1 MPNDNPPPRR
11 GVPQHMQS
19 GPVRFGPY
27 WLDSRLAV
35 GGTAEVYI
43 ARPVDPRV
51 EPQRL
56 VVKRLLPHF
65 AQDSEGR
72 TMFEREARLHA
83 AVQHDNVVTVY
94 GSGTADDGEPY
105 LAMEL
110 VEGCDAYRLLRRL
123 SQQQQTLS
131 VKVAVHVAREV
142 LRALAS
148 VHSAQDKNGVPLGI
162 IHRDV
167 TPSNLYLARNG
178 VVKLGDF
185 GIARSTSRATLK
197 NNEASKLKGKFAY
210 LAPEQVAGEPFDH
223 RADLFSLA
231 TVLSEMILG
240 QPLFPGSGQLA
251 VLLAIRDTRIDPLV
265 QAKDKMPPGLF
276 EVLQRAL
283 ARDPRDRFQHAAAF
297 AAELKSFDPAP
308 EESQKELGRL
318 VTWVQI
324 SPSTEQLA
332 LVRESARAMRAARPP
347 AAAPEA
353 PEKLVAERQ
362 ADTDPYERVTS
373 DYPPLPSFVLTG
385 DGVTLGPWTF
395 ARLVEAIATS
405 AIGRGDQVD
414 YMGRGFALIDS
425 IEELARFIPAGST
438 ATIDVPDPGHPDF
451 SANLAT
457 TPMLDMLMRILA
469 ERATGALFAEHAAD
483 ERGEA
488 GRKDLYFQEGRLH
501 HVASSN
507 ASELLGE
514 YLVRRGKLARE
525 ELDMALAV
533 LPRYGGRMG
542 DTLISLGLVDP
553 VDVFRAIREQGRDR
567 VSDLFLWKRGKV
579 AFYRGA
585 QERRVE
591 FPLKL
596 DLPGLMLAGLQAA
609 QPNDAPLDALF
620 PRLDHVIGLSSEGA
634 ERFVG
639 VEWPPA
645 VAQTLEACSS
655 PRRLREVM
663 GNAVRAAHVSAA
675 DVARGLEVLL
685 AAKLVRWIV

>member
-1 MPNDNPPPRR
+1 MSNENPPRGR
-11 GVPQHMQS
+11 GVPTPLQG
-19 GPVRFGPY
+19 GPIRFGPY
-27 WLDSRLAV
+27 WLDARLAV

-65 AQDSEGR
+65 SADTDGR

-83 AVQHDNVVTVY
+83 AVQHDNVVTVF

-123 SQQQQTLS
+123 SQQQQMLPTR
-131 VKVAVHVAREV
+131 VAVYVAREV
-142 LRALAS
+142 LRGLAS
-148 VHSAQDKNGVPLGI
+148 VHSAKDKNGVPLGI

-167 TPSNLYLARNG
+167 TPSNLYLAKTG
-178 VVKLGDF
+178 TVKLGDF
-185 GIARSTSRATLK
+185 GIARSANRSTLK
-197 NNEASKLKGKFAY
+197 NNEAAKLKGKFAY

-223 RADLFSLA
+223 RADLFSMA
-231 TVLSEMILG
+231 TVLAEMILG

-251 VLLAIRDTRIDPLV
+251 VLLAIRDTRIEPLRD
-265 QAKDKMPPGLF
+265 AKGKLPPGLF
-276 EVLQRAL
+276 EVLERAL

-297 AAELKSFDPAP
+297 AAELKAFDPKP
-308 EESQKELGRL
+308 EASKEELGRI
-318 VTWVQI
+318 VNWVQTA
-324 SPSTEQLA
+324 PSSEQMA
-332 LVRESARAMRAARPP
+332 RVRESARAMRAARLPVTQEPP
-347 AAAPEA
+347 PPEDAPS
-353 PEKLVAERQ
+353 PD
-362 ADTDPYERVTS
+362 ADPHDRKTG
-373 DYPPLPSFVLTG
+373 DYPQLPSFVLTG
-385 DGVTLGPWTF
+385 DGVKLGPWTF

-414 YMGRGFALIDS
+414 YMGRGFLRLES
-425 IEELARFIPAGST
+425 IEDLARFLPAGST
-438 ATIDVPDPGHPDF
+438 ATIDFPGPGHPDF
-451 SANLAT
+451 GANLAET
-457 TPMLDMLMRILA
+457 SMLEVLMRIFV
-469 ERATGALFAEHAAD
+469 ERASGALFAERAAD

-488 GRKDLYFQEGRLH
+488 GRKDLYFHAGRLH

-514 YLVRRGKLARE
+514 YLVRRGKLARD

-542 DTLISLGLVDP
+542 DTLISLGLVDA

-585 QERRVE
+585 QEKHVE
-591 FPLKL
+591 FPLDL
-596 DLPGLMLAGLQAA
+596 DLPSLMLAGLEVAA
-609 QPNDAPLDALF
+609 PNDAPLDALF
-620 PRLDHVIGLSSEGA
+620 PRLDHMIKTSENGPPGL
-634 ERFVG
+634 VG
-639 VEWPPA
+639 VKWPML
-645 VAQTLEACSS
+645 VEQTLLACAP
-655 PRRLREVM
+655 PRRLREAL
-663 GNAVRAAHVSAA
+663 GAAVRASQASAA
-675 DVARGLEVLL
+675 DVARAIDVLL
-685 AAKLVRWIV
+685 AAKLLAWVE